1 MVEKMS
7 HFILVRFILNV
18 ITLVD
23 GNCWLDKVWAA
34 PLQNKLAATE
44 KIANFG

>member
-23 GNCWLDKVWAA
+23 GNCWLDKSGLR
-34 PLQNKLAATE
+34 PYRINLQQRKR
-44 KIANFG
+44 